1 MACKKALLF
10 AAVAALSAGEARA
23 QTMYRG
29 YDIGPDFGRMLQ
41 EQLRRGE
48 ELGQEMRQREAEIIE
63 QTMQDPRC
71 QAMYQQ
77 YRARGGPASFPEF
90 AYRYAA
96 TGGFSPQGIAQWNQ
110 NEAANAARERAA
122 VQRLRQA
129 EQQRGNAQRRQN
141 DRFYQQQEERG
152 RTITGQG
159 TWIDPYTGQRQV
171 LPYLGPNSTYT
182 DPRSGNQY
190 ARDQSGRYWVRT
202 PTGQEYPMQPGP

>member
-1 MACKKALLF
+1 MTCKMLLILATF
-10 AAVAALSAGEARA
+10 AALPAAARA

-29 YDIGPDFGRMLQ
+29 YDIGPDYGRMLR
-41 EQLRRGE
+41 EQLQRGE
-48 ELGQEMRQREAEIIE
+48 QLSQEMQQREAQIVQ

-77 YRARGGPASFPEF
+77 YRARGGPASYPEF

-129 EQQRGNAQRRQN
+129 EQQRGDAQRQQN
-141 DRFYQQQEERG
+141 DRFYERQQERG
-152 RTITGQG
+152 RLLTGQG
-159 TWIDPYTGQRQV
+159 TWIDPNTGQRQV
-171 LPYLGPNSTYT
+171 LPYLGPNNTYT
-182 DPRSGNQY
+182 DPRTGNQY
-190 ARDQSGRYWVRT
+190 ARDQRGRYWVRT